1 MTLKI
6 DQDDHLNGLKR
17 EHKLSIHVAV
27 DWNPPARVPES
38 KIVLEEEL
46 VGGLG
51 RVRQVSEAGLVEVA
65 LEDVG
70 DEIDGFLSKVVS
82 RNVSNILKWIE
93 YLAHSMLIHRGCIW
107 HMLLQQTVVAWKIW
121 NLSNLPRC
129 NFLLQRHA
137 SNGPQCEWAL
147 RHPV

>member
-51 RVRQVSEAGLVEVA
+51 RVRQVA

-82 RNVSNILKWIE
+82 RNVSNILK
-93 YLAHSMLIHRGCIW
+93 
-107 HMLLQQTVVAWKIW
+107 
-121 NLSNLPRC
+121 
-129 NFLLQRHA
+129 
-137 SNGPQCEWAL
+137 
-147 RHPV
+147 